1 LACAHGAVDARPST
15 IHRAGRPITKGSQPV
30 RYSVSEVRTAARHV
44 LTNPISPVIAGY
56 AAGQRAKE
64 QPKHVALLSGRDR
77 NCNASEVT
85 GLAGATDTAL
95 EIPGGLADQSRIT
108 NADNQLIAAAKLA
121 LSKLQ
126 LRVPRPEQLSCRL
139 P

>member
-1 LACAHGAVDARPST
+1 MPPANAPKS
-15 IHRAGRPITKGSQPV
+15 
-30 RYSVSEVRTAARHV
+30 
-44 LTNPISPVIAGY
+44 NPNI
-56 AAGQRAKE
+56 
-64 QPKHVALLSGRDR
+64 VALLSGRDR
-77 NCNASEVT
+77 NCNASEDT

-95 EIPGGLADQSRIT
+95 EAPGSLADQSRIT

-121 LSKLQ
+121 LPKLQ